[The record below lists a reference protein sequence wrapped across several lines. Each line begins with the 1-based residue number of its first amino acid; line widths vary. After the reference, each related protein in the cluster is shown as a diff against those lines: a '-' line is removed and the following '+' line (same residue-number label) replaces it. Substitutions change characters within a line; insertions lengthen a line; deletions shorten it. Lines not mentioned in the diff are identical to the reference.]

1 MSPTTSPSGWAASSS
16 RRMRSRGSAPIAENM
31 SAQRATLSGLGSIF
45 LLYSNHGSVSTPALQ
60 CVGGSFAAV
69 RRLMPAA
76 ARLLRLENS
85 AEDVGRGPGG
95 ALRPRRSAIRAA
107 GHAAEI
113 RQEHGFRRRA
123 RDPERNAAVRR
134 ASGDR
139 SQRVADR
146 ARHAVAAE
154 FGNQAA
160 VELAGGAYGTMARH
174 RAHGGHD
181 QIQVLQLRA
190 VGRNPQHRAQGL
202 NLGIRTVLAQAG
214 ERSQRAQLSAEI
226 EAGELG
232 VREI

>member
-31 SAQRATLSGLGSIF
+31 SAQRATLSGRGSIF
-45 LLYSNHGSVSTPALQ
+45 LLYSKHGPVSTPGVY
-60 CVGGSFAAV
+60 CVP
-69 RRLMPAA
+69 RDLMPAA

-85 AEDVGRGPGG
+85 AQDVGRGPGG
-95 ALRPRRSAIRAA
+95 TLRSRRSAIRTA

-123 RDPERNAAVRR
+123 GDPERNAAVRR
-134 ASGDR
+134 ASSDR
-139 SQRVADR
+139 SQRIADR

-160 VELAGGAYGTMARH
+160 VELAGGAYRAMAGH

-202 NLGIRTVLAQAG
+202 NLGLRTVLAQAR
-214 ERSQRAQLSAEI
+214 ERR
-226 EAGELG
+226 
-232 VREI
+232 